1 MTSKS
6 KSPIWIVAL
15 LLFLLLLAFC
25 SGCKTLLPSG
35 QETSNGIWK
44 NYAQVENT
52 FKKIVPNKTTTADLS
67 RLGIHF
73 SRTPNLRVL
82 TYLDVMEIFKLD
94 STIFNNIK
102 LPKISDSALYKQAG
116 NSVSVPLINRLAKSI
131 YWGLLQTKSFQ
142 GQ

>member
-116 NSVSVPLINRLAKSI
+116 NSVTVKMIEVLANIIKKCLLADNSI
-131 YWGLLQTKSFQ
+131 K
-142 GQ
+142 